1 MNEGIKER
9 ISALVDGELS
19 EFEARRVLEEIETKP
34 ELRDYW
40 KKLQITKSGLKE
52 ESLGYLGRDISKRV
66 ARELGEH
73 AYEPSN
79 TKNISGFNLS
89 MVAAAS
95 ACLVLVLSFGVFNSV
110 ENPLSTE
117 EIFASQASKKIEQ
130 AIASP
135 QAMQVLDKALM
146 GMNVTLEDLNSGNE
160 CQVYAN
166 YRLPSNGKTF
176 RVSLSPASIGMPE
189 LRNTQAPKLAYL
201 KTNSGVFIIS
211 VSGNI
216 SSEQKSQILRNANF
230 TINKL
235 K

>member
-9 ISALVDGELS
+9 ISTLVDGELS

-40 KKLQITKSGLKE
+40 NKLQITKSGLKKT
-52 ESLGYLGRDISKRV
+52 SLGYLDRDISERV

-73 AYEPSN
+73 TYESSN
-79 TKNISGFNLS
+79 SRTINGFNFS
-89 MVAAAS
+89 MVAAVS
-95 ACLVLVLSFGVFNSV
+95 AGLVLVLSIAVFNST
-110 ENPLSTE
+110 ETPLSTE
-117 EIFASQASKKIEQ
+117 ELFASEASKKIEQ

-135 QAMQVLDKALM
+135 QAMQVLDKALT
-146 GMNVTLEDLNSGNE
+146 GMNVTLEGLNSGKKG
-160 CQVYAN
+160 QVYAN

-189 LRNTQAPKLAYL
+189 LRNTQAPELAYL

>member
-40 KKLQITKSGLKE
+40 NKLQITKSGLKKT
-52 ESLGYLGRDISKRV
+52 SLGYLDRDISERV

-79 TKNISGFNLS
+79 SLTIDRFNLS

-95 ACLVLVLSFGVFNSV
+95 AGLVLVLSIGVFNSA

-117 EIFASQASKKIEQ
+117 ELFASQASKKIEQ

-135 QAMQVLDKALM
+135 QAMEVLDKALT
-146 GMNVTLEDLNSGNE
+146 GMNVTLEDLNSGKKG
-160 CQVYAN
+160 QVYAN

-176 RVSLSPASIGMPE
+176 RVSLSPASIGMLE
-189 LRNTQAPKLAYL
+189 LRNTQAPKLAYI

-216 SSEQKSQILRNANF
+216 SSERKSQILRNANF

>member
-19 EFEARRVLEEIETKP
+19 EFEARRVLEEIETKT

-40 KKLQITKSGLKE
+40 NKLQITKSGLKKT
-52 ESLGYLGRDISKRV
+52 SLGYLDRDISERV

-79 TKNISGFNLS
+79 SRTINGFNLS

-95 ACLVLVLSFGVFNSV
+95 AGLVLVLSIGVFNSA
-110 ENPLSTE
+110 ESPLSAE
-117 EIFASQASKKIEQ
+117 ELFASEASKKIEQ

-135 QAMQVLDKALM
+135 QAMQVLDKALT
-146 GMNVTLEDLNSGNE
+146 GMNVTLEGLNSGKKG
-160 CQVYAN
+160 QVYAN

>member
-1 MNEGIKER
+1 MSEGIKER

-19 EFEARRVLEEIETKP
+19 EFESRRVLEELEEKP

-40 KKLQITKSGLKE
+40 KKLQITKLGLKE

-73 AYEPSN
+73 AYETVNS
-79 TKNISGFNLS
+79 KKISGFNLS
-89 MVAAAS
+89 MVAAVS
-95 ACLVLVLSFGVFNSV
+95 ACLVLVLSFGIFNSS
-110 ENPLSTE
+110 ENLLSTE
-117 EIFASQASKKIEQ
+117 ELFASQASKKIEQ

-135 QAMQVLDKALM
+135 QAMQVLDRALT
-146 GMNVTLEDLNSGNE
+146 GMNVTLEDLNSGKKG
-160 CQVYAN
+160 QVYAN
-166 YRLPSNGKTF
+166 YRFSSNGKTF
-176 RVSLSPASIGMPE
+176 SVSLSPVSLGTPE

-201 KTNSGVFIIS
+201 KTDSGVFIFS

-230 TINKL
+230 TVNQL
-235 K
+235 R

>member
-40 KKLQITKSGLKE
+40 IKLQITKSGLKKT
-52 ESLGYLGRDISKRV
+52 SLGYLDRDISKRV

-79 TKNISGFNLS
+79 SKAIDGFNLS
-89 MVAAAS
+89 LVTAVS
-95 ACLVLVLSFGVFNSV
+95 AGLVLVLSIGVFNSA

-117 EIFASQASKKIEQ
+117 ELFASEASKKIEQ

-135 QAMQVLDKALM
+135 QAIQVLDKALT
-146 GMNVTLEDLNSGNE
+146 GMNVTLEDLNSGKKG
-160 CQVYAN
+160 QVYAN

-189 LRNTQAPKLAYL
+189 LRNTQGPKLAYL
-201 KTNSGVFIIS
+201 KTNNGVFIIS

-230 TINKL
+230 TVNKL

>member
-19 EFEARRVLEEIETKP
+19 EFEARRVLEEIEIKP

-52 ESLGYLGRDISKRV
+52 DSLGYLGTDISMRV
-66 ARELGEH
+66 ARELGNQT
-73 AYEPSN
+73 YKPSN
-79 TKNISGFNLS
+79 SKTINRFNLS
-89 MVAAAS
+89 MVTAAS
-95 ACLVLVLSFGVFNSV
+95 ACFVLVLSFWVFNSY

-117 EIFASQASKKIEQ
+117 ELFASQASKKIGQ

-135 QAMQVLDKALM
+135 QAIQVLDGALT
-146 GMNVTLEDLNSGNE
+146 GMNVTLEDLNEGKKG
-160 CQVYAN
+160 QVYAN
-166 YRLPSNGKTF
+166 YRLPSSGKTF
-176 RVSLSPASIGMPE
+176 RVSLSPASLGMPE

-201 KTNSGVFIIS
+201 KTNNGVFIIS

-216 SSEQKSQILRNANF
+216 SSEQKSRILRNANF

>member
-19 EFEARRVLEEIETKP
+19 EFEARRVLEEIEAKP

-40 KKLQITKSGLKE
+40 NKLQITKSGLKE
-52 ESLGYLGRDISKRV
+52 RSLGYLDRDISKRV
-66 ARELGEH
+66 ATELGEH
-73 AYEPSN
+73 TYELGNSK
-79 TKNISGFNLS
+79 TTSGFNLS

-95 ACLVLVLSFGVFNSV
+95 AGLVLVLSIGVFNSA

-117 EIFASQASKKIEQ
+117 ELFASQASKKIEQ

-135 QAMQVLDKALM
+135 QAMEVLDKALT
-146 GMNVTLEDLNSGNE
+146 GMNVTLEDLNSGKKG
-160 CQVYAN
+160 QVYAN

-216 SSEQKSQILRNANF
+216 TSEQKSQILRNANF

>member
-40 KKLQITKSGLKE
+40 NKLQITKSGLKKT
-52 ESLGYLGRDISKRV
+52 SLGYLDRDISERV

-79 TKNISGFNLS
+79 SLTIDRFNLS

-95 ACLVLVLSFGVFNSV
+95 AGLVLVLSIGVFNSA
-110 ENPLSTE
+110 ENPLSSE
-117 EIFASQASKKIEQ
+117 ELFASEASKKIEQ

-135 QAMQVLDKALM
+135 QAMQVLDKALT
-146 GMNVTLEDLNSGNE
+146 GMNVTLEGLNSGKKG
-160 CQVYAN
+160 QVYAN

>member
-19 EFEARRVLEEIETKP
+19 EFEARRVLEEIEAKP

-40 KKLQITKSGLKE
+40 NKLQITKSGLKE
-52 ESLGYLGRDISKRV
+52 RSLGYLDRDISKRV
-66 ARELGEH
+66 AAELGEH
-73 AYEPSN
+73 TYEPGNSK
-79 TKNISGFNLS
+79 TTIGFNLS

-95 ACLVLVLSFGVFNSV
+95 AGLVLVLSIGVFNSA

-117 EIFASQASKKIEQ
+117 ELFASQASKKIEQ

-135 QAMQVLDKALM
+135 QAMEVLDKALT
-146 GMNVTLEDLNSGNE
+146 GMNVTLEDLNSGKKG
-160 CQVYAN
+160 QVYAN

-216 SSEQKSQILRNANF
+216 TSEQKSQILRNANF

>member
-40 KKLQITKSGLKE
+40 NKLQITKSGLKK
-52 ESLGYLGRDISKRV
+52 ESLGYLDRDISIRV
-66 ARELGEH
+66 ARELGEQ
-73 AYEPSN
+73 AYEPRNSQTN
-79 TKNISGFNLS
+79 NGFNLS

-95 ACLVLVLSFGVFNSV
+95 AGLVLVLSIGVFNSA

-117 EIFASQASKKIEQ
+117 ELFASEASKKIEQ
-130 AIASP
+130 AITSP
-135 QAMQVLDKALM
+135 QAMQVLDKALT
-146 GMNVTLEDLNSGNE
+146 GMNVTLEDLNSGKKG
-160 CQVYAN
+160 QVYAN

-201 KTNSGVFIIS
+201 KTKSGVFIIS

-216 SSEQKSQILRNANF
+216 SSEQKSQILRNVNF
-230 TINKL
+230 TVNKL

>member
-19 EFEARRVLEEIETKP
+19 EFEARRVLEEIETKT

-40 KKLQITKSGLKE
+40 NKLQITKSGLKKT
-52 ESLGYLGRDISKRV
+52 SLGYLDRDISERV

-79 TKNISGFNLS
+79 SLTIDRFNLS

-95 ACLVLVLSFGVFNSV
+95 AGLVLVLSIGVFNSA

-117 EIFASQASKKIEQ
+117 ELFASEASKKIEQ

-135 QAMQVLDKALM
+135 QAMQVLDKALT
-146 GMNVTLEDLNSGNE
+146 GMNVTLEGLNSGKKG
-160 CQVYAN
+160 QVYAN

>member
-1 MNEGIKER
+1 MNEAIKER

-40 KKLQITKSGLKE
+40 NKLQITKSGLKE
-52 ESLGYLGRDISKRV
+52 RSLGYLDIDISKRV
-66 ARELGEH
+66 AAELGEH
-73 AYEPSN
+73 TYEPGNSK
-79 TKNISGFNLS
+79 TTSGFNLS

-95 ACLVLVLSFGVFNSV
+95 AGLVLVLSIGVFNSA

-117 EIFASQASKKIEQ
+117 ELFASQASKKIEQ

-135 QAMQVLDKALM
+135 QAIEVLDKALT
-146 GMNVTLEDLNSGNE
+146 GMNVTLEDLNSGKKG
-160 CQVYAN
+160 QVYAN

-216 SSEQKSQILRNANF
+216 TSEQKSQILRNANF

>member
-1 MNEGIKER
+1 MTEGIKER
-9 ISALVDGELS
+9 ISALADGELS

-40 KKLQITKSGLKE
+40 NKLQITKSGLMKT
-52 ESLGYLGRDISKRV
+52 SLGYLDRDISRRV

-79 TKNISGFNLS
+79 SKTISGFNLS

-95 ACLVLVLSFGVFNSV
+95 ASLVLILSIGVFNFA

-117 EIFASQASKKIEQ
+117 ELFASEASKKIGQ

-135 QAMQVLDKALM
+135 QAMQVLDKALT
-146 GMNVTLEDLNSGNE
+146 GMNVTLEDLNSGKKG
-160 CQVYAN
+160 QVYAN